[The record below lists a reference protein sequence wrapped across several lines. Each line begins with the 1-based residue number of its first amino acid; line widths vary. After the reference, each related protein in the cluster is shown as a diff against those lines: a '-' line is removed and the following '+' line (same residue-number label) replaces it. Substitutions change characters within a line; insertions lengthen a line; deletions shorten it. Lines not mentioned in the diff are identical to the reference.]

1 MQYRVDGADVAAGTY
16 PGTGTVVVTA
26 VAQPGYE
33 LTAGPT
39 SWSLPFTDI
48 TLVTAED
55 PTQVDT
61 YGTADDTYTVPATPG
76 VQYRVDGADVAAGTY
91 PGSGTVVVT
100 AVAQPGHELTGPTS
114 WSLPFT
120 DIRLASAE
128 EPSKVDD
135 YGTADDTYTVPTTEG
150 VTYQVDGADVA
161 AGTYPGTGTVVVT
174 AVAQPGYELTGP
186 ATFTLEFTD
195 IRLVQAE
202 APTQVDGYGTS
213 SDTYTVVE
221 TEGVTYQVDGVDVT
235 AGTYP
240 GTGTVVVTA
249 VAQTGYALSGATSF
263 SLPFTDIH
271 QVAADAPGQVDT
283 FRTASDTY
291 TVPSVPGVRYLVDGV
306 TTAAGTYPGTG
317 TVVVTAVAEDGYE
330 LTGPDSFTLV
340 FTDLQ
345 PATPVAPAQQDK
357 GGTANDTYTLPAVPG
372 ITYLVGGVPVAPGTY
387 PGTGSVVVTVVP
399 EPGFA
404 LDGPDTFTIVFDAAV
419 EQVAVAV
426 PDLGVAPS
434 QGSTPGTYT
443 IPDGRGRPVLR
454 RRPRGPARHLLRDR
468 SGGGDGRGRRGLRAV
483 RPRDAHLRPRS
494 GPVRG
499 RRHAGAAGC
508 VRPAG
513 RDERTATRDG
523 EVRDETVAATVR
535 EGSLARTGAGPG
547 PVLAASTLLMAAGVA
562 LLAGSRRRAARG

>member
-1 MQYRVDGADVAAGTY
+1 M
-16 PGTGTVVVTA
+16 
-26 VAQPGYE
+26 
-33 LTAGPT
+33 
-39 SWSLPFTDI
+39 
-48 TLVTAED
+48 
-55 PTQVDT
+55 
-61 YGTADDTYTVPATPG
+61 
-76 VQYRVDGADVAAGTY
+76 
-91 PGSGTVVVT
+91 
-100 AVAQPGHELTGPTS
+100 
-114 WSLPFT
+114 
-120 DIRLASAE
+120 
-128 EPSKVDD
+128 
-135 YGTADDTYTVPTTEG
+135 
-150 VTYQVDGADVA
+150 
-161 AGTYPGTGTVVVT
+161 
-174 AVAQPGYELTGP
+174 
-186 ATFTLEFTD
+186 
-195 IRLVQAE
+195 QAE

-213 SDTYTVVE
+213 SDTYTVLE

-249 VAQTGYALSGATSF
+249 VAKPGYALSGATSF

-271 QVAADAPGQVDT
+271 QVAAEAPGQVDA
-283 FRTASDTY
+283 FGTASDTY

-306 TTAAGTYPGTG
+306 PAAAGTYPGAG

-330 LTGPDSFTLV
+330 LTGPDTFTLV

-443 IPDGRGRPVLR
+443 IPAVEGVRFFVGGREVLPGTYSGTGPVVVTVVADEGYELS
-454 RRPRGPARHLLRDR
+454 GPATLTFDLGRVL
-468 SGGGDGRGRRGLRAV
+468 SVVGGTPV
-483 RPRDAHLRPRS
+483 RPGAS
-494 GPVRG
+494 GPQDG
-499 RRHAGAAGC
+499 TGATRTG
-508 VRPAG
+508 PG
-513 RDERTATRDG
+513 TATCVTR
-523 EVRDETVAATVR
+523 
-535 EGSLARTGAGPG
+535 P
-547 PVLAASTLLMAAGVA
+547 
-562 LLAGSRRRAARG
+562 SRRRSGRARWPAPEQARDRCWPPRRC